1 MEGVVMQ
8 RSSELKNT
16 PVVILCGGKGI
27 MLDGTCGERTNKAL
41 INIGGLPMFW
51 RVIQIYALHGASNF
65 ILGVGYQSNKF
76 GEVLE
81 HIGASPVDD
90 SPSCYR
96 VSLGQQICYIT
107 LVSCGPNASTASRL
121 LACKPALDAIVD
133 YEHFAVAYSDTLSDV
148 DLGSEMQFHKKSGL
162 ICTLVA
168 AKMPVR
174 FRVLGIRPGEVL
186 VRGFAARPVI
196 EAGTINGGYYLFS
209 RDFWNIAQ
217 LLTPSIA
224 LENEPLEYLAA
235 SGQLVAYEHRGAWQ
249 TCDAERDLPELDRI
263 ARQISDSG
271 LQ

>member
-1 MEGVVMQ
+1 MQ

-27 MLDGTCGERTNKAL
+27 IIDGACSERTNKAL
-41 INIGGLPMFW
+41 INIGDLPMFW
-51 RVIQIYALHGASNF
+51 RVIQTYVLHGASKF
-65 ILGVGYQSNKF
+65 ILATGYQGNKF
-76 GEVLE
+76 GETLE
-81 HIGASPVDD
+81 QIGALQADGSPN
-90 SPSCYR
+90 CYH
-96 VSLGQQICYIT
+96 VLLGQQNCYVT
-107 LVSCGPNASTASRL
+107 LVNCGPDASTASRL
-121 LACKPALDAIVD
+121 LACKAALDATGD
-133 YEHFAVAYSDTLSDV
+133 YDHFAVAYSDTLSDV

-196 EAGTINGGYYLFS
+196 EACTINGGYYLFS
-209 RDFWNIAQ
+209 QNFWNVAH
-217 LLTPSIA
+217 LLTHSIA
-224 LENEPLEYLAA
+224 LENEPLEHLAA
-235 SGQLVAYEHRGAWQ
+235 AGQLVAYEHRGAWQ